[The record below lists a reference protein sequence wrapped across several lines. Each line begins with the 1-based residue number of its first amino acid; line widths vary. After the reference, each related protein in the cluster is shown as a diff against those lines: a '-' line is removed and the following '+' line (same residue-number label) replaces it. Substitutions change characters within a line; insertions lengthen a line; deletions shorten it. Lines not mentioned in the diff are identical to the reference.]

1 MRSRYILV
9 LLLLLLLPLLSC
21 DSGGGES
28 SPTAPGQDDGGSD
41 FVDLSQIKFK
51 LENAF
56 PDLSFDRPVD
66 LQSPADG
73 TGRLFVAEQRGV
85 IKVLFNS
92 QGGAAQAKEFSESE
106 VFLDIQDKVFF
117 DENESG
123 LLGFAF
129 HPHLGNN
136 GRFYVNY
143 TADNP
148 LRNVISSFA
157 ISPTDPNKADP
168 ESELIILEILQP
180 HPVHNGGQLVFG
192 PDDGYL
198 YIAVGDGGPGGG
210 AGGRAQDLTNL
221 FGTVLRIDVDNPQGS
236 RNYGIPP
243 DNPFSGN
250 NEGIREEIYA
260 YGLRNVFR
268 MSFDIATGKLWAG
281 DVGEA
286 SREEID
292 IIEKGKNYGWPIM
305 EGFSCFDPPSNCDE
319 TNLEKPIFDYGHRDN
334 DRTIIGGFVYRGK
347 SIPQLVGVYVYGDF
361 ISGRIWALQSDGV
374 NDLRNTEL
382 GDFDDFCLVSFGID
396 ENNDLYV
403 VCFDGNIYTIVPET
417 QGHR

>member
-1 MRSRYILV
+1 MRSRYILT
-9 LLLLLLLPLLSC
+9 LLLLLIVPLLSC

-28 SPTAPGQDDGGSD
+28 SPTAPGQDGGGSD

-56 PDLSFDRPVD
+56 PDISFDRPID
-66 LQSPADG
+66 LQSPRDG
-73 TGRLFVAEQRGV
+73 TGRLFVAEHRGV
-85 IKVLFNS
+85 IKVLFCT
-92 QGGAAQAKEFSESE
+92 QGGAVQAQAKECNESE

-117 DENESG
+117 DEHELG

-129 HPHLGNN
+129 HPDYENN

-143 TADNP
+143 IADNP
-148 LRNVISSFA
+148 LRNVISSFT

-168 ESELIILEILQP
+168 ESENLILEILQP
-180 HPVHNGGQLVFG
+180 DIFHNGGQLVFG
-192 PDDGYL
+192 PDDGFL
-198 YIAVGDGGPGGG
+198 YIAVGDGGPALG
-210 AGGRAQDLTNL
+210 AGGRAQDPTNL
-221 FGTVLRIDVDNPQGS
+221 FGTVLRVDVDNP
-236 RNYGIPP
+236 RDNLNYGIPD

-268 MSFDIATGKLWAG
+268 MSFDMVTGKLWAG

-286 SREEID
+286 AREEVD

-305 EGFSCFDPPSNCDE
+305 EGFSCFDPPSDCDE
-319 TNLEKPIFDYGHRDN
+319 SGLEKPIFDYGRIDN

-361 ISGRIWALQSDGV
+361 ISGRVWGLQFDGV

-382 GDFDDFCLVSFGID
+382 VDFDDFCLVSFGID
-396 ENNDLYV
+396 ENNELYV

-417 QGHR
+417 

>member
-1 MRSRYILV
+1 MQSGYILIS
-9 LLLLLLLPLLSC
+9 LLLLIVPLLSC

-28 SPTAPGQDDGGSD
+28 SP
-41 FVDLSQIKFK
+41 QIKFK

-56 PDLSFDRPVD
+56 PDLSFDRPID
-66 LQSPADG
+66 LQSPRDG
-73 TGRLFVAEQRGV
+73 TGRLFVAEHRGV

-92 QGGAAQAKEFSESE
+92 QGGPAQAKEFNESE
-106 VFLDIQDKVFF
+106 VFLDIQDKVLF
-117 DENESG
+117 DENELG

-129 HPHLGNN
+129 HPDYENN

-143 TADNP
+143 IADNP
-148 LRNVISSFA
+148 LRNVISSFTV
-157 ISPTDPNKADP
+157 SPTDPNKADP
-168 ESELIILEILQP
+168 ESELIILEIPQP
-180 HPVHNGGQLVFG
+180 HPFHNGGQIVFG
-192 PDDGYL
+192 PDDGFL
-198 YIAVGDGGPGGG
+198 YIAVGDGGPPGG

-221 FGTVLRIDVDNPQGS
+221 FGTVLRIDVDNPQGNL
-236 RNYGIPP
+236 NYGIPD

-268 MSFDIATGKLWAG
+268 MSFDIVTGKLWAG

-286 SREEID
+286 SREEVD

-319 TNLEKPIFDYGHRDN
+319 TGLEKPIFDYGRSNN

-347 SIPQLVGVYVYGDF
+347 DVPQLEGVYVYGDF
-361 ISGRIWALQSDGV
+361 VSSRIWGLQFDGV
-374 NDLRNTEL
+374 TELRNTEL
-382 GDFDDFCLVSFGID
+382 VDFDDFCLVSFGID
-396 ENNDLYV
+396 ENNELYV

-417 QGHR
+417 